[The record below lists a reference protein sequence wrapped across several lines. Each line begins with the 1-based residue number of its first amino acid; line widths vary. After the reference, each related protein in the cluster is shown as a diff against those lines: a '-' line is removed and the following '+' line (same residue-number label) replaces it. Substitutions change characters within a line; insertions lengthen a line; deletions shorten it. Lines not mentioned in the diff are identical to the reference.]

1 MLQILQVAALVATAC
16 AMSFALAHAA
26 EMPGKLRLDQQAYE
40 TTQTIYYPGFTIGAI
55 SEPLAIL
62 LTLALAIIRRDEPAF
77 SFTAAAFCGLAAMHA
92 IYWFA
97 THPVNQYWLKDQK
110 LSDAGGRFF
119 AFGAS
124 ERAPSSTANWIE
136 MRNRWEYSHVAR
148 AGLALLAL
156 TLLAIAITS

>member
-40 TTQTIYYPGFTIGAI
+40 TTQTIYYPGFTIGALA
-55 SEPLAIL
+55 EPLAII

-77 SFTAAAFCGLAAMHA
+77 SFTAAAFCGLATMHA

-110 LSDAGGRFF
+110 LRDAGVRFF
-119 AFGAS
+119 AFGISQRAS
-124 ERAPSSTANWIE
+124 TTTDWIE
-136 MRNRWEYSHVAR
+136 MRDRWQYSHVAR

-156 TLLAIAITS
+156 TLLAVVVTS